1 MGEGGEGEKRGG
13 GGGELEEFGG
23 GGGMGDFRDKE
34 EGCMLISSI
43 FQCLCP

>member
-23 GGGMGDFRDKE
+23 FEGG
-34 EGCMLISSI
+34 EGN
-43 FQCLCP
+43 